1 MNLNPVAINTL
12 FDKLVSEVPYEQRA
26 AFLSNTIGLAIG
38 MTLPIRGALDV
49 LDSATDRIQ
58 NTQAEFRVLF
68 GEICSELLYKINE
81 IRPVEIDAITR
92 IAAKVFETRVLMTR
106 TTDPLV
112 ILDPDRWM
120 SYHIG
125 GMFGDAKPTPNS
137 VMHIISMIES
147 LRG

>member
-38 MTLPIRGALDV
+38 MTLPIRGA
-49 LDSATDRIQ
+49 IQ
-58 NTQAEFRVLF
+58 NIQVEFRVLF

-81 IRPVEIDAITR
+81 IRPVEFDAITR

-137 VMHIISMIES
+137 VMHIINMIES